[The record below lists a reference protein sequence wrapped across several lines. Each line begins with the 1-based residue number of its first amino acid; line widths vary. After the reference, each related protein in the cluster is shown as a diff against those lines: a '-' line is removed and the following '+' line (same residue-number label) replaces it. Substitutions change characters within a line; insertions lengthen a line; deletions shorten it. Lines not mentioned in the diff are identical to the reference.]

1 MQSSAFA
8 QRAKAELKSVAPGA
22 YVNARNRSS
31 FEKLNKED
39 SNNSK
44 GSYILTP
51 IVMRGETIKCLLSIV
66 LLQVTVFGKGN
77 LNSIKD

>member
-1 MQSSAFA
+1 MQEMEA
-8 QRAKAELKSVAPGA
+8 V
-22 YVNARNRSS
+22 

-39 SNNSK
+39 SNNNSE

-66 LLQVTVFGKGN
+66 PLQVTVFGNGN
-77 LNSIKD
+77 LKSIKD